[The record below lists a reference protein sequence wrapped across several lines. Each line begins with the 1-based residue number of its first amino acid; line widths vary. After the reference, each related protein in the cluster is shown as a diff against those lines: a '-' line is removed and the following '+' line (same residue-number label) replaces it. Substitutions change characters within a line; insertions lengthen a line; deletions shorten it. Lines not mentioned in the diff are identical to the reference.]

1 LEILDVYDLLFT
13 QTQQAGLLAN
23 TTGQFT
29 GMAYTPPMFMDVDS
43 QIGGCEKLALQ
54 IPSVQALGELSRL
67 ANVGMQFSRRYKADP
82 SFQSTSA
89 LAALA
94 DFLRVRLRSVTNEAF
109 QRGAN

>member
-67 ANVGMQFSRRYKADP
+67 ANVGLQFSRRYKADP
-82 SFQSTSA
+82 SFQSTST